1 MKAMVL
7 KAANTPFV
15 LETVPD
21 PVPGP
26 GEAVAQVL
34 ACGSGLT
41 IQHYKAGRTSATF
54 PRIIGHEI
62 TGEIV
67 ELGANVSGLEEG
79 DAVTAYYYL
88 YCGYCRWCLA
98 NLEPLCENLA
108 GNVGRDCDGGYA
120 EYIKL
125 RADMF
130 LKLPEGLAPP
140 PAPGRDWRRHRRHR
154 DPIQGRAPGAH
165 PAWRDGRRVRRRR
178 RAWHPHGDV
187 GALGARPSDRRR
199 PRLRQVRNLP

>member
-79 DAVTAYYYL
+79 DLST
-88 YCGYCRWCLA
+88 
-98 NLEPLCENLA
+98 
-108 GNVGRDCDGGYA
+108 
-120 EYIKL
+120 
-125 RADMF
+125 
-130 LKLPEGLAPP
+130 PE
-140 PAPGRDWRRHRRHR
+140 
-154 DPIQGRAPGAH
+154 
-165 PAWRDGRRVRRRR
+165 
-178 RAWHPHGDV
+178 
-187 GALGARPSDRRR
+187 
-199 PRLRQVRNLP
+199 